1 MCSTSQDVQGVED
14 FCVRYEGDKTKKKL
28 SYVMR

>member
-14 FCVRYEGDKTKKKL
+14 FCLSDMRDEKKL
-28 SYVMR
+28 IYVMR